1 MKKELLYLACVILGI
16 ILIDGLQF
24 GFDIFSGDT
33 TIDFNVHDTY
43 FVTSTV
49 YVAVFSILL
58 LTSAIYFARLVFT
71 RFKNKF
77 ANYTFLVC
85 NALLILSLILICI
98 FLGDFNA
105 LIRGDVNETTTREFA
120 TSMNKVIA
128 NLLYSAYFAI
138 ILALFLEI
146 IVIFKTRRLH
156 QDAST
161 I

>member
-1 MKKELLYLACVILGI
+1 MKKELLYLAGTIFGI
-16 ILIDGLQF
+16 ILIIGTQF
-24 GFDIFSGDT
+24 GFDIFLGDT
-33 TIDFNVHDTY
+33 TVDFNVHDTY

-49 YVAVFSILL
+49 YLALFSILL
-58 LTSAIYFARLVFT
+58 LTTAIYFARIVCT

-85 NALLILSLILICI
+85 NALLILYLILICI
-98 FLGDFNA
+98 FLGDLDA
-105 LIRGDVNETTTREFA
+105 IIRGDVNEDTTREFA

-138 ILALFLEI
+138 ILALFIEI

-156 QDAST
+156 LDAST
-161 I
+161 V